1 MRINIIEFL
10 PVGIENA
17 VSMEE
22 LSARTGKTQRE
33 IRAAILEARRKGVPV
48 CSAEQG
54 YWIARTADEATR
66 YYRRQLA
73 RIITGFVALKPI
85 KRFIVNEGARE
96 DWEALEALERKIEKA
111 AHGVDDIP

>member
-22 LSARTGKTQRE
+22 LSSRTGLTQRE

-48 CSAEQG
+48 CSAEEG
-54 YWIARTADEATR
+54 YWIAQNADEASR
-66 YYRRQLA
+66 CYRRHMA
-73 RIITGFVALKPI
+73 RAITTIVAAKPLKKYVI
-85 KRFIVNEGARE
+85 NEGARK
-96 DWEALEALERKIEKA
+96 DWEALEALEREIEKA

>member
-17 VSMEE
+17 ISQEE
-22 LSARTGKTQRE
+22 LSIRTGRTKRE
-33 IRAAILEARRKGVPV
+33 NRAAILEARSKGVPI
-48 CSAEQG
+48 CSAEEG
-54 YWIARTADEATR
+54 YWIARTADEAAR
-66 YYRRQLA
+66 YYRRQMA

-85 KRFIVNEGARE
+85 KRFIVNEGARK
-96 DWEALEALERKIEKA
+96 DWEALEALEREIEKA